1 MSNTRGRPKQSNKII
16 EVNDIKCEFIISKT
30 DKYENEVSFL
40 KIVDK
45 GYRQKLKQIFEQDC
59 PECKLPLFKTD
70 DDLYML
76 KVKNKFMPKRE
87 FENNELLNCNITF
100 NHYCFNTENDK
111 LLQGYYC
118 KLQVI
123 EDNVNN

>member
-1 MSNTRGRPKQSNKII
+1 MTKGRPKSNNKII
-16 EVNDIKCEFIISKT
+16 EVNNIRCEFIISKT
-30 DKYENEVSFL
+30 DNYGNEVSYL

-45 GYRQKLKQIFEQDC
+45 GYKQKLKQIIEQAC
-59 PECKLPLFKTD
+59 LECKLPLFRTD

-100 NHYCFNTENDK
+100 NQYCFNTENDK
-111 LLQGYYC
+111 LLQGYYS

-123 EDNVNN
+123 EDNVDN